1 MIAILAA
8 AAVAAV
14 PAPVQSEEA
23 LKLQELQVIWNQT
36 CGVAAYGS
44 YNDLCN
50 SLKAQIKDFTKKQGK
65 KATLQPPPVDTMPTV
80 PAAASAGAAP
90 KG

>member
-1 MIAILAA
+1 MIALLAA
-8 AAVAAV
+8 AAVASV
-14 PAPVQSEEA
+14 PNPAQTAEA
-23 LKLQELQVIWNQT
+23 QKLQELQVIWNQT

-50 SLKAQIKDFTKKQGK
+50 SLKAQIKDYTKKQGK

-80 PAAASAGAAP
+80 ASTVKP

>member
-1 MIAILAA
+1 MIAVLLAA
-8 AAVAAV
+8 AAVAAA
-14 PAPVQSEEA
+14 PAPAPASKDDPA
-23 LKLQELQVIWNQT
+23 ARLQQLQIIWNES

-50 SLKAQIKDFTKKQGK
+50 SLKAQIRDYTKQQGK
-65 KATLQPPPVDTMPTV
+65 KATQKPPPVDTMPTV
-80 PAAASAGAAP
+80 P